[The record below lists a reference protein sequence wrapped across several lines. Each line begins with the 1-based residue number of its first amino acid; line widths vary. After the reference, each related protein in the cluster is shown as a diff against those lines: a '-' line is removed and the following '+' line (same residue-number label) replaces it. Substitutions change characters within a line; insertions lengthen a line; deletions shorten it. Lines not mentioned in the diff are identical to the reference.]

1 MPRVASAVAADTDYL
16 GIRCRLQRK
25 PSVARDFEPKQPWT
39 LEVKKQ
45 KPPLKLMIVMIV
57 SNKKE
62 IAKRISCFEKQM
74 DTHTMASV

>member
-1 MPRVASAVAADTDYL
+1 
-16 GIRCRLQRK
+16 
-25 PSVARDFEPKQPWT
+25 
-39 LEVKKQ
+39 
-45 KPPLKLMIVMIV
+45 MIVMIV